1 MRAARNILYLGFK
14 ELHSLLRDP
23 ILMVLIVFALTV
35 NIYTA
40 ATAMPETLHKA
51 PIAIVDEDQ
60 SALSI
65 RIRDAFYPPYF
76 LPPVLITPAEM
87 DTRMDAGLDTFAL
100 HIPSGFERDSL
111 AGRSPEIQLN
121 VDATRMSQAFI
132 GSNYIQS
139 IVSEE
144 INEFMLGQRASAQP
158 PVELVFRSQFNP
170 ELNKIWFG
178 SIMEVITAITML
190 SIVLT
195 GAALIREREHGTVD
209 HVLVMPVTPFEIMA
223 SKVWAMALVVL
234 AGSGLS
240 LLFVVHG
247 LLSVPL
253 QGSLVLF
260 FVGVCLHLFA
270 TTSLGIF
277 LGTIARSMP
286 QFGLLLFMVLLPMQ
300 ILSGAGGLIRAQTLS
315 AGGIK
320 QREGMTSII
329 DIVMQAA
336 PTTHFVEYAQ
346 AILFR
351 GAGLDVVWPE
361 LASLAAIGIVLFTLS
376 LTRFRKT
383 LGTMAS

>member
-1 MRAARNILYLGFK
+1 MRAARNILHLGFK

-23 ILMVLIVFALTV
+23 ILMLLIAFALTV

-60 SALSI
+60 SALSG

-76 LPPVLITPAEM
+76 LPPISITPAEM
-87 DTRMDAGLDTFAL
+87 DTRMNAGLDTFAL
-100 HIPSGFERDSL
+100 HIPSGFERDVL
-111 AGRSPEIQLN
+111 AGRRPGIQLN

-132 GSNYIQS
+132 GSSYIQTM
-139 IVSEE
+139 VSEE
-144 INEFMLGQRASAQP
+144 VNEFVRGHRASAPP
-158 PVELVFRSQFNP
+158 PVELVFRAQFNP

-178 SIMEVITAITML
+178 SVMEVITAITML

-195 GAALIREREHGTVD
+195 GAALIREREHGTIE

-223 SKVWAMALVVL
+223 SKVWAMAFVVLVGSALSLTLVVR
-234 AGSGLS
+234 
-240 LLFVVHG
+240 G
-247 LLSVPL
+247 LLAVPL

-260 FVGVCLHLFA
+260 FAGVCLHLFA
-270 TTSLGIF
+270 TGSIGIF
-277 LGTIARSMP
+277 LATVARSMP
-286 QFGLLLFMVLLPMQ
+286 QFGLLLFMVMLPMQ

-315 AGGIK
+315 AGGLK

-329 DIVMQAA
+329 DLVMQAA

-351 GAGLDVVWPE
+351 GAGLEVVWPQ
-361 LASLAAIGIVLFTLS
+361 LASLAGIGVIFFALS
-376 LTRFRKT
+376 LARFRKT
-383 LGTMAS
+383 LATMA

>member
-1 MRAARNILYLGFK
+1 MRAARNILFLGFK

-23 ILMVLIVFALTV
+23 ILMVLIAFALTV

-76 LPPVLITPAEM
+76 LPPVLITSAEM
-87 DTRMDAGLDTFAL
+87 DARMDAGLDTFAL

-111 AGRSPEIQLN
+111 AGRSPKVQLN

-132 GSNYIQS
+132 GSNYIQT

-144 INEFMLGQRASAQP
+144 INEFMLGHRASALP

-234 AGSGLS
+234 VGSALS
-240 LLFVVHG
+240 LIFMVHG
-247 LLSVPL
+247 LLAVPL
-253 QGSLVLF
+253 QGSLFLF

-329 DIVMQAA
+329 DIIMQAA

-376 LTRFRKT
+376 LARFRKT

>member
-23 ILMVLIVFALTV
+23 ILMLLIAFALTV

-60 SALSI
+60 SALSS

-87 DTRMDAGLDTFAL
+87 DARMDAGLDTFAL

-132 GSNYIQS
+132 GSNYIHT
-139 IVSEE
+139 IITEE
-144 INEFMLGQRASAQP
+144 INEFMLGHRANAQP

-234 AGSGLS
+234 VGSALS
-240 LLFVVHG
+240 LLFVVQG
-247 LLSVPL
+247 LLAVPL

-260 FVGVCLHLFA
+260 FAGVCLHLFA

-361 LASLAAIGIVLFTLS
+361 LASLAAIGIVFFTLS
-376 LTRFRKT
+376 LARFRKT
-383 LGTMAS
+383 LGTMTS

>member
-1 MRAARNILYLGFK
+1 MRAARNILHLGFK
-14 ELHSLLRDP
+14 ELHSLVRDP
-23 ILMVLIVFALTV
+23 VLMALIVFALTV

-60 SALSI
+60 SALSG

-76 LPPVLITPAEM
+76 LPPVLITAAEM
-87 DTRMDAGLDTFAL
+87 DARMDAGLDTFAL
-100 HIPSGFERDSL
+100 HIPSGFERDAL
-111 AGRSPEIQLN
+111 AGRAPRIQHN

-132 GSNYIQS
+132 GSSYIQA

-144 INEFMLGQRASAQP
+144 VNEFMHGRREGTQP
-158 PVELVFRSQFNP
+158 PVELVFRAEFNP

-195 GAALIREREHGTVD
+195 GAALIREREHGTVE

-223 SKVWAMALVVL
+223 SKALAMGFVVL
-234 AGSGLS
+234 AGSALS
-240 LLFVVHG
+240 LHLVVRG
-247 LLSVPL
+247 LLAVPIE
-253 QGSLVLF
+253 GSLALF

-270 TTSLGIF
+270 TTSMGIF
-277 LGTIARSMP
+277 LATIARSMP
-286 QFGLLLFMVLLPMQ
+286 QFGLLMFMVLLPMQ
-300 ILSGAGGLIRAQTLS
+300 ILSGAGGLIRAQALS
-315 AGGIK
+315 AGGLK
-320 QREGMTSII
+320 QREGLTSIV

-351 GAGLDVVWPE
+351 GAGLDVVWPQ
-361 LASLAAIGIVLFTLS
+361 LASLALIGTSLFILS
-376 LTRFRKT
+376 LARFRKT
-383 LGTMAS
+383 LATMA

>member
-1 MRAARNILYLGFK
+1 MRAARNILHLGFK

-23 ILMVLIVFALTV
+23 ILMLLIGFALTV

-60 SALSI
+60 SALSS

-76 LPPVLITPAEM
+76 LPPALIAAAEM
-87 DTRMDAGLDTFAL
+87 DARMDAGLDTFAL
-100 HIPSGFERDSL
+100 HIPAGFERDVL
-111 AGRSPEIQLN
+111 AGRDPGIQLN

-132 GSNYIQS
+132 GSSYIQT
-139 IVSEE
+139 IVAEE
-144 INEFMLGQRASAQP
+144 VNEFMRDHRAGAQP
-158 PVELVFRSQFNP
+158 PVELVFRAEFNP

-195 GAALIREREHGTVD
+195 GAALIREREHGTVE

-223 SKVWAMALVVL
+223 SKVWAMAFVVLLGSALSLNLVVR
-234 AGSGLS
+234 
-240 LLFVVHG
+240 G
-247 LLSVPL
+247 LLAVPIE
-253 QGSLVLF
+253 GSLALF
-260 FVGVCLHLFA
+260 FAGVCLHLFA
-270 TTSLGIF
+270 TGSMGIF
-277 LGTIARSMP
+277 LATIARSMP

-315 AGGIK
+315 AGGLK
-320 QREGMTSII
+320 QREGMSSII

-351 GAGLDVVWPE
+351 GAGLEVVWPQ
-361 LASLAAIGIVLFTLS
+361 LASLAAIGMVFFAFS
-376 LTRFRKT
+376 LARFRKT
-383 LGTMAS
+383 LATMA

>member
-1 MRAARNILYLGFK
+1 
-14 ELHSLLRDP
+14 
-23 ILMVLIVFALTV
+23 
-35 NIYTA
+35 
-40 ATAMPETLHKA
+40 
-51 PIAIVDEDQ
+51 
-60 SALSI
+60 
-65 RIRDAFYPPYF
+65 
-76 LPPVLITPAEM
+76 
-87 DTRMDAGLDTFAL
+87 
-100 HIPSGFERDSL
+100 
-111 AGRSPEIQLN
+111 
-121 VDATRMSQAFI
+121 
-132 GSNYIQS
+132 
-139 IVSEE
+139 
-144 INEFMLGQRASAQP
+144 
-158 PVELVFRSQFNP
+158 
-170 ELNKIWFG
+170 
-178 SIMEVITAITML
+178 MEVITAITML

-234 AGSGLS
+234 VGSGLS
-240 LLFVVHG
+240 LIFVVHG
-247 LLSVPL
+247 LLAVPL

-260 FVGVCLHLFA
+260 FAGVCLHLFA

-320 QREGMTSII
+320 QREGFTSII
-329 DIVMQAA
+329 DIVMHAA

-361 LASLAAIGIVLFTLS
+361 LASLATIGIVLFTLS
-376 LTRFRKT
+376 LARFRKT
-383 LGTMAS
+383 LGTMVS